1 MTGKGSGRPIDSV
14 SFLPDIASG
23 RRVDT
28 NGLVSA
34 SDAVSS
40 TLILSRFVN
49 ELQAKLAPVILDFG
63 PAIGANV
70 TFLGEQFGGFKLFV
84 EDLLANLPL
93 PSKPGGE
100 DEPEVTA
107 PRLLYPNE
115 GVDGILCW
123 DVFDYLGSK
132 AGFALAKEV
141 VRILRPGGL
150 VLLCHGTE
158 NLSASGPTGYEIIDQ
173 NSLRYRFRSG
183 VALRSRR
190 VIQSGEVTRLFS
202 SLTITDSIL
211 LKSHMREVLL
221 RKPSKLVAAS

>member
-1 MTGKGSGRPIDSV
+1 MAGKASDRPIGSV
-14 SFLPDIASG
+14 SFRPKITSG
-23 RRVDT
+23 GRFEAK
-28 NGLVSA
+28 GLVSA

-49 ELQAKLAPVILDFG
+49 KLQAKVAPVILDFG

-70 TFLGEQFGGFKLFV
+70 TFLGEQFGGCKLFV
-84 EDLLANLPL
+84 EDLLSNLPI
-93 PSKPGGE
+93 PSSTRGD
-100 DEPEVTA
+100 DEPEVKA
-107 PRLLYPNE
+107 PRLSYANE
-115 GVDGILCW
+115 VVDGILCW

-202 SLTITDSIL
+202 SLTIAGSVL
-211 LKSHMREVLL
+211 LKSRMREVLL

>member
-1 MTGKGSGRPIDSV
+1 MTGKGSGRPIGSV

-23 RRVDT
+23 GRVDT

-49 ELQAKLAPVILDFG
+49 QLQAKLAPVILDFG

-70 TFLGEQFGGFKLFV
+70 TFLGEQFGGVKLFV

-93 PSKPGGE
+93 PAQPGGE

-107 PRLLYPNE
+107 PRLSYPNE
-115 GVDGILCW
+115 VVDGILCW
-123 DVFDYLGSK
+123 DVLDYLGAKS
-132 AGFALAKEV
+132 GLMLAKEV
-141 VRILRPGGL
+141 VRVLRPGGV

-158 NLSASGPTGYEIIDQ
+158 TLAASGPTGYEIIDQ

-190 VIQSGEVTRLFS
+190 VIQSGEVMRLFS
-202 SLTITDSIL
+202 SLTITASIL

-221 RKPSKLVAAS
+221 RKPSKLVAAG

>member
-1 MTGKGSGRPIDSV
+1 MTGKGSGRPIGSV
-14 SFLPDIASG
+14 SFLPETASKE
-23 RRVDT
+23 RFEAK
-28 NGLVSA
+28 GLVST

-49 ELQAKLAPVILDFG
+49 GLQAKVAPVILDFG

-70 TFLGEQFGGFKLFV
+70 TFLGEQFGGCKLFV
-84 EDLLANLPL
+84 EDLLANIPI
-93 PSKPGGE
+93 PSTMGDD
-100 DEPEVTA
+100 DEPEVKT
-107 PRLLYPNE
+107 PRLSYANE
-115 GVDGILCW
+115 VADGILCW
-123 DVFDYLGSK
+123 DVLDYLSSK

-141 VRILRPGGL
+141 VRVLRPGGL

-158 NLSASGPTGYEIIDQ
+158 SLSVSGPTGYEIIDQ
-173 NSLRYRFRSG
+173 NSLRYRFRNG
-183 VALRSRR
+183 ATMRSRR

-202 SLTITDSIL
+202 SLTIVDSIL